1 MFVWVRKDICDQ
13 NSFCAATTDNI
24 QENASPKDVN
34 YVKVNNTKSPL
45 GDTSGSGVTEEEIRK
60 GFKESQSSSNTQSSE
75 TVKLKFGCT
84 ILTSTNKEKSNT
96 IEEQMDDFISKIRAS
111 RIQIADKRNVKINT
125 HNQKEQSI
133 LDKRI
138 IQGSQLDLKAPKRKI
153 EEDVSEGHLSK
164 RKAKEETS
172 ARFSNNMKDAVK
184 TVCQICKL
192 EVEFNHMRIHTRKA
206 HKQGISEYKRAYG
219 NLEENLVE
227 AVYHQCALCSQ
238 VFLLNGDAIA
248 THAKK
253 HKITHKEY
261 NRRFI
266 ILKKESPEV
275 KLEEDFEKKHE
286 KLMNDLDCNLKKV
299 KPEKASSPELR
310 RRLEQMSSED
320 LLKELD
326 LLIASC

>member
-1 MFVWVRKDICDQ
+1 MFIWVRKDICDQ

-24 QENASPKDVN
+24 QENASPKDVK

-84 ILTSTNKEKSNT
+84 ILTGINKEKSNT

-125 HNQKEQSI
+125 DNQKEQSI
-133 LDKRI
+133 LDKTI

-206 HKQGISEYKRAYG
+206 HKQGISEYKQTHG

-253 HKITHKEY
+253 HKITHKEF

-286 KLMNDLDCNLKKV
+286 KLMNDLDYNLKKV
-299 KPEKASSPELR
+299 KTEKASSVELR

>member
-1 MFVWVRKDICDQ
+1 MFIWVRKDICDQ

-24 QENASPKDVN
+24 QENASPKDVK

-84 ILTSTNKEKSNT
+84 ILPSTNKENSNT
-96 IEEQMDDFISKIRAS
+96 IEEQMDDFISKVRAS
-111 RIQIADKRNVKINT
+111 RIQIADRRDVKINT
-125 HNQKEQSI
+125 DNQKEQSI

-138 IQGSQLDLKAPKRKI
+138 IQGSQLDLKAPKRKT

-206 HKQGISEYKRAYG
+206 HKQGISEYKQTYG

-253 HKITHKEY
+253 HKITHKEF

-266 ILKKESPEV
+266 ILKKESSEV

-299 KPEKASSPELR
+299 KTEKASSPELR

>member
-24 QENASPKDVN
+24 QENASPKDVK
-34 YVKVNNTKSPL
+34 YVKVTNTKSPL

-84 ILTSTNKEKSNT
+84 ILTGINKEKSNT
-96 IEEQMDDFISKIRAS
+96 IQEQMDDFISKIRAS
-111 RIQIADKRNVKINT
+111 RIQIADKGNIKINT
-125 HNQKEQSI
+125 DNQKEQSI
-133 LDKRI
+133 LDKTI

-253 HKITHKEY
+253 HKITHKEF

-286 KLMNDLDCNLKKV
+286 KLMNDLDRNLKKV
-299 KPEKASSPELR
+299 KTEKASSIELR

>member
-1 MFVWVRKDICDQ
+1 MFIWVRKDICGQ

-24 QENASPKDVN
+24 QENASPKDVK

-84 ILTSTNKEKSNT
+84 ILPSTNKEKSNT
-96 IEEQMDDFISKIRAS
+96 IEEQMDDFISKVRAS
-111 RIQIADKRNVKINT
+111 RIQIAATRNVEINT
-125 HNQKEQSI
+125 DNQKEQCI
-133 LDKRI
+133 LDKTI
-138 IQGSQLDLKAPKRKI
+138 LQGSQLDQKAPKRKT

-164 RKAKEETS
+164 RRAKEETS

-192 EVEFNHMRIHTRKA
+192 EVEFNHMRIHTRKV
-206 HKQGISEYKRAYG
+206 HKQGISEYKQTYG

-275 KLEEDFEKKHE
+275 
-286 KLMNDLDCNLKKV
+286 
-299 KPEKASSPELR
+299 
-310 RRLEQMSSED
+310 
-320 LLKELD
+320 
-326 LLIASC
+326 